1 MYINYN
7 SYNNLKESQSEAQFT
22 STTDGG
28 EGMLHAGQGDPSQAG
43 ATLDREP
50 PQHTLS
56 PPYLSLAGL

>member
-1 MYINYN
+1 MSTTT

-28 EGMLHAGQGDPSQAG
+28 VGMLHAGQGDPSQVG